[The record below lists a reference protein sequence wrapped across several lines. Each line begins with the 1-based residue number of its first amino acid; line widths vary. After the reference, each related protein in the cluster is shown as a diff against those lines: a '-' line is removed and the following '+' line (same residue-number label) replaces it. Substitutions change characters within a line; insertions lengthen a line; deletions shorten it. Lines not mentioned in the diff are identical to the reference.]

1 MALGLRKLI
10 LVMSSW
16 KLLLMRHESWKLVN
30 VLNAG
35 FWFSNVAMVFMQI
48 WYCLSMINGNTCL
61 LGDIYSHIRYGSL
74 KFVSWDSVGK
84 PTESYFIWLT
94 GTNYADEAIKEEW
107 QMACE
112 ELAKED
118 SYEGEDKAPQA

>member
-1 MALGLRKLI
+1 
-10 LVMSSW
+10 MSW
-16 KLLLMRHESWKLVN
+16 
-30 VLNAG
+30 G
-35 FWFSNVAMVFMQI
+35 
-48 WYCLSMINGNTCL
+48 
-61 LGDIYSHIRYGSL
+61 
-74 KFVSWDSVGK
+74 SVGK

-94 GTNYADEAIKEEW
+94 GTHHADEAIKEEW